1 MAVVLTRSLASDSV
15 IPQLTKQSP
24 RPRSGTAPATA
35 KLSIMKLSYVL
46 AFATLVAIT
55 IATPTNAVSTM
66 QKMRPVRNLRVAG
79 KGEEATGNKPG
90 NEPGNDPGERE
101 GPDPETGNK
110 N

>member
-15 IPQLTKQSP
+15 ILQLTKQSP
-24 RPRSGTAPATA
+24 RPRTGTAPATA

-46 AFATLVAIT
+46 VFATLVAIT

-79 KGEEATGNKPG
+79 DIDGVPG
-90 NEPGNDPGERE
+90 NGGVVGSGHAP
-101 GPDPETGNK
+101 K
-110 N
+110 Q

>member
-1 MAVVLTRSLASDSV
+1 
-15 IPQLTKQSP
+15 
-24 RPRSGTAPATA
+24 
-35 KLSIMKLSYVL
+35 MKLSYVL

-55 IATPTNAVSTM
+55 IATPTNAVSTI
-66 QKMRPVRNLRVAG
+66 QKMRPVRNLRVAEDG
-79 KGEEATGNKPG
+79 KGKEVPG

>member
-1 MAVVLTRSLASDSV
+1 
-15 IPQLTKQSP
+15 
-24 RPRSGTAPATA
+24 
-35 KLSIMKLSYVL
+35 MKLSYVL

-66 QKMRPVRNLRVAG
+66 QKMRPVRNLQ
-79 KGEEATGNKPG
+79 KGDEDNGAPG
-90 NEPGNDPGERE
+90 NAPGNGPGERE

>member
-1 MAVVLTRSLASDSV
+1 
-15 IPQLTKQSP
+15 
-24 RPRSGTAPATA
+24 
-35 KLSIMKLSYVL
+35 MKLSYVL